1 MFTSD
6 MLSPWQSKES
16 EPAKQPTKVKYDTN
30 NMFAQSIFDLTLITI
45 NICQICYILKV
56 GPELGILYYIM
67 LGLLGVSLT
76 LLVSIYFVL
85 GTHVF
90 YQSLRCQLFF
100 QSIHGFMGLFGRLR
114 CSKPLSNSCFNCL
127 YNTSLFMVVLVYLV
141 NLVFNVLSLK
151 ETEDTC
157 QIVINNLRNRTA
169 AWRATGRFGAK

>member
-1 MFTSD
+1 MDADWTNND
-6 MLSPWQSKES
+6 PYRAIPLTEVGHPEQSKES

-76 LLVSIYFVL
+76 LL
-85 GTHVF
+85 
-90 YQSLRCQLFF
+90 
-100 QSIHGFMGLFGRLR
+100 SIHGFMGLFGRLR

-169 AWRATGRFGAK
+169 A

>member
-1 MFTSD
+1 
-6 MLSPWQSKES
+6 
-16 EPAKQPTKVKYDTN
+16 
-30 NMFAQSIFDLTLITI
+30 MFAQSIFDLTLITI

-76 LLVSIYFVL
+76 LLVSIF
-85 GTHVF
+85 F
-90 YQSLRCQLFF
+90 YQLSLLIPDRYQNLL

-114 CSKPLSNSCFNCL
+114 CSTPLSASCFNCL

-141 NLVFNVLSLK
+141 NLVFSVLSLK

-157 QIVINNLRNRTA
+157 LIVINNLRNRTGA
-169 AWRATGRFGAK
+169 ATELPQEISNYLQLRKVCNTSVTF